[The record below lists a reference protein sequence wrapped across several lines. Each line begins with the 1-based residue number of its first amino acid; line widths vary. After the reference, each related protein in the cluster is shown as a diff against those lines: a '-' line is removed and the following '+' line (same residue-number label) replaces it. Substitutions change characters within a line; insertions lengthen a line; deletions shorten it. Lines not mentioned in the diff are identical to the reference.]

1 MDRLALFQT
10 IGLLT
15 ASNIFMN
22 LAWYSHLGRLKASAW
37 WVAVLASWGLAFFE
51 YSLMVPANRI
61 GVDGGLSV
69 PQLKILQEALTLTVF
84 VPVCLLVLKHPITL
98 DFVWAALCLLGAV
111 YFIFRSH

>member
-1 MDRLALFQT
+1 M
-10 IGLLT
+10 
-15 ASNIFMN
+15 
-22 LAWYSHLGRLKASAW
+22 
-37 WVAVLASWGLAFFE
+37 LASWGLAFFE

-61 GVDGGLSV
+61 GVAGGLSV

-84 VPVCLLVLKHPITL
+84 VPVCLLVLQHPITL